1 MISYWQA
8 NSSMIL
14 TDTWQHLQLVGG
26 ALIIALIIATELI
39 VLCLGH
45 DRWLTVLN
53 YVFSLAYSIPS
64 FALFALLI
72 PITGLGRLTAVIV
85 LVVYCEYVLLRS
97 FVSRIESVDP
107 ILIEVAKGMGMTD
120 TQVLIKVQLPLA
132 LPSIFGGLQIA
143 LASTMGIA
151 TIAATINAGGLGELL
166 FAGLQSQAMA
176 PILWGII
183 ATVLLT
189 LIGAGILKMIERVLV
204 SDKVG

>member
-1 MISYWQA
+1 MLNYWQA

-26 ALIIALIIATELI
+26 ALLIAFIITTELI
-39 VLCLGH
+39 VICLGH

-72 PITGLGRLTAVIV
+72 PITGLGRLTAVLV

-97 FVSRIESVDP
+97 FVSGIASVDP
-107 ILIEVAKGMGMTD
+107 VLIEVAKGMGMTD
-120 TQVLIKVQLPLA
+120 PQILLKVQLPLA

-143 LASTMGIA
+143 LASTMAIA
-151 TIAATINAGGLGELL
+151 TVAATINAGGLGELL
-166 FAGLQSQAMA
+166 FAGLQAQQIA
-176 PILWGII
+176 PIAWGII
-183 ATVLLT
+183 ATVILT
-189 LIGAGILKMIERVLV
+189 MLGAGVLKLVERVLV
-204 SDKVG
+204 RKVG